1 VPQKWRNC
9 EGRIPEKSKSSFFE
23 QQPIA
28 KPIFCDAARRLN
40 YLFSDSENFSHA
52 QWRNISAD

>member
-28 KPIFCDAARRLN
+28 KPIFCDAAQQQN
-40 YLFSDSENFSHA
+40 YLFGIAKNLSHA
-52 QWRNISAD
+52 YWLNIST